1 MNIIEVLDDPALFA
15 PHFRGGTWGPWRAFL
30 AALFALPMSDADLA
44 LYQAHTGRQSAPV
57 VPFKEAALIIGRRGG
72 KSRVLAAVAVF
83 LACFR
88 DYAPHLAP
96 GEVPTIG
103 VLAADR
109 KQARA
114 VFRYTLGLL
123 QRVPLLAGEIE
134 DETADTIMLRNG
146 TAIEI
151 GTASLRSS
159 RGYTY
164 AAVIA
169 DESAFWRSDET
180 SANPDSEIFRALR
193 PGMATIPGAI
203 LLNASSPYRKRGVL
217 WDAYRR
223 HYGKDDA
230 PVLVWQ
236 APTLAMNP
244 GLDPAI
250 VAEAYE
256 ADPEA
261 AEAEYGAQFRSDL
274 SDFVSREAVEAC
286 VIPGR
291 IELPRATRHVA
302 FVDPSG
308 GSADAMTLGIAH
320 TEHGVAVLDCLR
332 ERKPPFSPEDV
343 VQDFAAVLKSY
354 GLSSV
359 TGDRYGGEWPRERFR
374 THGITY
380 DLSERTKAAIYLD
393 ALPLLNSRKVELLDS
408 TTLIS
413 QLCGL
418 ERRTARGGR
427 DSIDHAPGAHDDV
440 ANAALG
446 ALLLAGGGGGFDQSY
461 SWVYGDDARG
471 GWA

>member
-1 MNIIEVLDDPALFA
+1 M
-15 PHFRGGTWGPWRAFL
+15 
-30 AALFALPMSDADLA
+30 
-44 LYQAHTGRQSAPV
+44 
-57 VPFKEAALIIGRRGG
+57 
-72 KSRVLAAVAVF
+72 
-83 LACFR
+83 
-88 DYAPHLAP
+88 
-96 GEVPTIG
+96 
-103 VLAADR
+103 
-109 KQARA
+109 
-114 VFRYTLGLL
+114 
-123 QRVPLLAGEIE
+123 
-134 DETADTIMLRNG
+134 
-146 TAIEI
+146 
-151 GTASLRSS
+151 
-159 RGYTY
+159 
-164 AAVIA
+164 
-169 DESAFWRSDET
+169 
-180 SANPDSEIFRALR
+180 
-193 PGMATIPGAI
+193 
-203 LLNASSPYRKRGVL
+203 
-217 WDAYRR
+217 
-223 HYGKDDA
+223 
-230 PVLVWQ
+230 LVWQ